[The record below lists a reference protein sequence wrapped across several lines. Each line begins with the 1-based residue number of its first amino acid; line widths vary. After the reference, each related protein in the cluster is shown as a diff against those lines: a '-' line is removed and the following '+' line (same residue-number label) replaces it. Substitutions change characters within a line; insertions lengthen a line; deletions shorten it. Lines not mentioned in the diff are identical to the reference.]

1 MAKKKIKG
9 IVYGAELPS
18 GPYTAGGAK
27 FFDEANFPEIPD
39 EMFERQP
46 LDLDKIERVERK
58 SLTYWK
64 DARIRLFKNKA
75 AVLAMFIVLFIVVM
89 SIFGPGMNEYAY
101 DQQIE
106 PLRLNNRIPPRVPGL
121 ENLGIFDGTRVTELS
136 LDRLSEYKE
145 GEYKIL
151 EEFEVPAAEGQVQK
165 RVRIKEYT
173 YIKNGIEDK
182 YYWFGTDDLARDIWT
197 RVWRGTRISLYVGL
211 LAALIDMIIG
221 VTYGAFSGFSGGRTD
236 IIMMRITEVI
246 GGIPWLVV
254 ILIFIMIFG
263 NGLLS
268 MSVAIAFSSW
278 IGMARVVRAQFL
290 KLREQE
296 FLLAARTLGT
306 PNHKLIFKHL
316 IPNIVGQIVI
326 MITFSIPGA
335 IFTEAFLA
343 FLGLGIPAPDASLGS
358 VINDSRKFLQF
369 YPSMIFIPSAVISL
383 LMLSINIFAN
393 GLRDA
398 LDPKMRNS

>member
-27 FFDEANFPEIPD
+27 FFDEASFPEIPN

-75 AVLAMFIVLFIVVM
+75 AVFAMFIVFFIVIM
-89 SIFGPGMNEYAY
+89 SIFGPSMNEYAY

-106 PLRLNNRIPPRVPGL
+106 PIKLNNRIPPRVPGL
-121 ENLGIFDGTRVTELS
+121 EKLGIFDGTRVTEMS
-136 LDRLSEYKE
+136 LDRLAEYKE
-145 GEYKIL
+145 GEYKLL
-151 EEFEVPAAEGQVQK
+151 EEFEVPGAEGQVQK

>member
-9 IVYGAELPS
+9 LNYGGEKPEGL
-18 GPYTAGGAK
+18 YTADGAK
-27 FFDEANFPEIPD
+27 IFEPEIFPEIPD

-46 LDLDKIERVERK
+46 LDLEKIERVERK
-58 SLTYWK
+58 SLTFWK

-75 AVLAMFIVLFIVVM
+75 AVFAMLIVLLIVIM
-89 SIFGPGMNEYAY
+89 SIFGPGMNEYTY
-101 DQQIE
+101 DQQIQ
-106 PLRLNNRIPPRVPGL
+106 PLRKNNRIPPRIPGI
-121 ENLGIFDGTRVTELS
+121 EKLGIFDGTRITELS

-145 GEYKIL
+145 NEYKIL
-151 EEFEVPAAEGQVQK
+151 EEFDVAAAEGQVQK

-211 LAALIDMIIG
+211 LAALIDMLIG
-221 VTYGAFSGFSGGRTD
+221 VTYGAVAGFNGGRTD

-306 PNHKLIFKHL
+306 PGYKLIFKHL
-316 IPNIVGQIVI
+316 IPNIIGQIVI